1 MARLRCRVILSNFV
15 DPVLVAG
22 SSRMEHHFFSM
33 VKESIDKIGPQTYER
48 KAGLKMIV
56 TRRII
61 VFISIGLLLYMALK
75 TEPVAAIAMVVVITV
90 TTWVQVI
97 VYNHRLNRE
106 PARRR
111 RNLEV
116 IEHPIVFTLFG
127 LIPVRDT
134 VLYTWITMAG
144 IIALVLILKLIKPNL
159 LEYLLEMIISI
170 LDDAMD
176 VDDLHPYIPLLGSL
190 MIFTLVSNTISIF
203 PRMKSPTS
211 DINTTIALAVIVVLS
226 VHVYGIIRRVSGS
239 ILRNLP
245 ARSLCSRWKLS
256 GSLAAHSLYQFVCL
270 ETL

>member
-1 MARLRCRVILSNFV
+1 M
-15 DPVLVAG
+15 
-22 SSRMEHHFFSM
+22 
-33 VKESIDKIGPQTYER
+33 
-48 KAGLKMIV
+48 
-56 TRRII
+56 
-61 VFISIGLLLYMALK
+61 
-75 TEPVAAIAMVVVITV
+75 
-90 TTWVQVI
+90 
-97 VYNHRLNRE
+97 
-106 PARRR
+106 
-111 RNLEV
+111 EV

-226 VHVYGIIRRVSGS
+226 VHVYGIIKKGFWKYLKEFASPIFMFPLEIIGQFSRTLSLSIRLFGNIVSGDLIVAIVFS
-239 ILRNLP
+239 IIPYFLP
-245 ARSLCSRWKLS
+245 IALTAVSMISGLLQAFVLTTLAALFISSAVEINEEDAKMKAEGKKRSLKDFFINKFRKEIANGESKS
-256 GSLAAHSLYQFVCL
+256 
-270 ETL
+270 